1 MNAGGIRLHL
11 VTLALAATVF
21 GSANAETTV
30 IRAARLL
37 DTESG
42 LIIRP
47 AVVVVEG
54 DRIRDVNPSRLPDAS
69 ESIDL
74 GDATLLPGLMDM
86 HIHLMDQPG
95 ADWIALRAHE
105 TPAMWA
111 LRAAGNARLALMNG
125 FTTVREAGSSGFVDV
140 ALMRATDEGWVDGP
154 RVFPVGHYIT
164 ITGGHCDLTG
174 FAPGVLERGPESG
187 VADGVDEVRKAVR
200 YQIKHGAK
208 WIKVCATAG
217 ILSFEGPAAAQ
228 QYSEEEIRAAVEE
241 AARHGVRV
249 LAHAHGTEGILA
261 AIRAGVASIEHGSM
275 LTPEAISLMKE
286 RSVWLVPQNYW
297 DAYDLGTFPPQV
309 RRKYEQMRPFAE
321 QSLKDAIK
329 GGVRIAFSTDGPL
342 PKNDPWGEFVAL
354 VAAGMTPTQALQSAT
369 IRSAELLGVD
379 DRGRI
384 SPGLLAD
391 LIAVAGDPTQ
401 EIKAQPDIRFIMK
414 GGKVFRRP

>member
-1 MNAGGIRLHL
+1 MHAKCF
-11 VTLALAATVF
+11 ALIAVF
-21 GSANAETTV
+21 VCGSANAQVTV

-42 LIIRP
+42 RVVSP

-54 DRIRDVNPSRLPDAS
+54 DRIRDVNPAQVPQAA
-69 ESIDL
+69 ETIEL
-74 GDATLLPGLMDM
+74 GDATLLPGLIDM
-86 HIHLMDQPG
+86 HTHLGDAPG
-95 ADWIALRAHE
+95 ADWIAVRAHE

-154 RVFPVGHYIT
+154 RVVPVGHYIT

-217 ILSFEGPAAAQ
+217 ILSFEGPSGAQ
-228 QYSEEEIRAAVEE
+228 QYAEEEIRAAVEE
-241 AARHGVRV
+241 AARHGIRV

-261 AIRAGVASIEHGSM
+261 AIRAGVASIEHGSR

-286 RSVWLVPQNYW
+286 RGIWLVPQAYW
-297 DAYDLGTFPPQV
+297 DAYDPATLPPPI
-309 RRKYEQMRPFAE
+309 RKKYEEMRPFAE
-321 QSLKDAIK
+321 QSLKDAIQAS
-329 GGVRIAFSTDGPL
+329 VRIAFSTDGPL
-342 PKNDPWGEFVAL
+342 PKNDPWSEFVAL

-369 IRSAELLGVD
+369 VRAAELLGAD

-384 SPGLLAD
+384 AAGLYAD
-391 LIAVAGDPTQ
+391 LIAVAGDPTLGLT
-401 EIKAQPDIRFIMK
+401 AQPDIRFIMK
-414 GGKVFRRP
+414 GGRIYRGPSP

>member
-42 LIIRP
+42 RIIRP

-54 DRIRDVNPSRLPDAS
+54 DRIRDVNPTRLPDAF

-111 LRAAGNARLALMNG
+111 LRAASNARLALMNG

-140 ALMRATDEGWVDGP
+140 ALMRATDEGWIDGP

-174 FAPGVLERGPESG
+174 YAPGVLERGPESG

-217 ILSFEGPAAAQ
+217 ILSFEGPAGAQ
-228 QYSEEEIRAAVEE
+228 QYAEEEIRAAVEE
-241 AARHGVRV
+241 ASRHGIRV

-261 AIRAGVASIEHGSM
+261 AIRAGVASIEHGSK

-286 RSVWLVPQNYW
+286 RGVWLVPQAYW
-297 DAYDLGTFPPQV
+297 DAYDPATLPPPI
-309 RRKYEQMRPFAE
+309 RKKYEEMRPFAE
-321 QSLKDAIK
+321 QSLKDAIQA
-329 GGVRIAFSTDGPL
+329 GVRIAFSTDGPL
-342 PKNDPWGEFVAL
+342 PKNDPWAEFVAL
-354 VAAGMTPTQALQSAT
+354 VDAGMTPIQALQSAT